1 LGGGGVQKKGK
12 EMDEKQT
19 DIQVD
24 DLNAKQ
30 IDTLKRAVKPFY
42 RHIRKLQ
49 RVKLSVREKNIKQ
62 ELQNIIKTL

>member
-1 LGGGGVQKKGK
+1 
-12 EMDEKQT
+12 MDDKNQ

-30 IDTLKRAVKPFY
+30 IDILKRSVKPFY

-49 RVKLSVREKNIKQ
+49 RVKVAVREANIRQ
-62 ELQNIIKTL
+62 ELKNIIKTL

>member
-1 LGGGGVQKKGK
+1 
-12 EMDEKQT
+12 MDDKNQ

-49 RVKLSVREKNIKQ
+49 RVKVSVREANIRQ
-62 ELQNIIKTL
+62 ELKNIIKTL

>member
-1 LGGGGVQKKGK
+1 
-12 EMDEKQT
+12 MDDKNQ

-49 RVKLSVREKNIKQ
+49 RVKVSVREANIKQ
-62 ELQNIIKTL
+62 ELKNIIKTL